1 MLNKLKDYGMYF
13 LLLVGGVLAFL
24 FKSKS
29 DGLVASEAE
38 NRLNKTKVE
47 SDNLDSGI
55 KDLRDQDKD
64 LTKKIEDIENSKKVV
79 EKAEDLT
86 PSEVED
92 YWND

>member
-1 MLNKLKDYGMYF
+1 MYF